1 MAKMTEQQIFARM
14 SGHFLCQHL
23 PDDWADWP
31 EEKLDKFFE
40 DNAWEP
46 LEYWPVN
53 DVYELIDKSEFVV
66 TSGGTIGWEASAVDQ
81 MKGSW
86 KDELI
91 LICLLVPAVA
101 VFIPGW
107 TPHIK
112 AGFEALHSLPDYYKH
127 LLYIACSASF
137 GIKGA
142 KGAMGLIS
150 KKK

>member
-1 MAKMTEQQIFARM
+1 MLNMLLGPIASIVGDTVKGFVETKKAKAELAVTEIKAAKALKEQQIAGKI
-14 SGHFLCQHL
+14 S
-23 PDDWADWP
+23 
-31 EEKLDKFFE
+31 
-40 DNAWEP
+40 
-46 LEYWPVN
+46 
-53 DVYELIDKSEFVV
+53 
-66 TSGGTIGWEASAVDQ
+66 WEARAVDQ

-142 KGAMGLIS
+142 KGAMGLIT

>member
-1 MAKMTEQQIFARM
+1 MLNFLVGPVANMVTDAVKGFVETKKAKADLKLTEIKAQKSLKEQQIAGKI
-14 SGHFLCQHL
+14 S
-23 PDDWADWP
+23 
-31 EEKLDKFFE
+31 
-40 DNAWEP
+40 
-46 LEYWPVN
+46 
-53 DVYELIDKSEFVV
+53 
-66 TSGGTIGWEASAVDQ
+66 WEATAVDQ
-81 MKGSW
+81 MRGSW

-142 KGAMGLIS
+142 KGAMGLIT

>member
-1 MAKMTEQQIFARM
+1 MMNFLVGPIANMVTDAVKGFVETKKAKADLALTEIKAQKALKEQQIAGKI
-14 SGHFLCQHL
+14 S
-23 PDDWADWP
+23 
-31 EEKLDKFFE
+31 
-40 DNAWEP
+40 
-46 LEYWPVN
+46 
-53 DVYELIDKSEFVV
+53 
-66 TSGGTIGWEASAVDQ
+66 WEATAVDQ

-142 KGAMGLIS
+142 KGAMGLIT

>member
-1 MAKMTEQQIFARM
+1 MLNLLIGPIGSMVKDAVTGFVETKKAKADLALTEIKAQKALKEQQIAGKI
-14 SGHFLCQHL
+14 S
-23 PDDWADWP
+23 
-31 EEKLDKFFE
+31 
-40 DNAWEP
+40 
-46 LEYWPVN
+46 
-53 DVYELIDKSEFVV
+53 
-66 TSGGTIGWEASAVDQ
+66 WEATAVDQ

-142 KGAMGLIS
+142 KGAMGLIT